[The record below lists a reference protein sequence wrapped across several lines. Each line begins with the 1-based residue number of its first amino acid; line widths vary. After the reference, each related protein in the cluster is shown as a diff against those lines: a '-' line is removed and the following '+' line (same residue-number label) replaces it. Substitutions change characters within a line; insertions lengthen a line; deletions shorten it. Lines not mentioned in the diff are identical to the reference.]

1 MEYSEI
7 ERRTLPVEEEKDIVP
22 TVWYLLFFILF
33 LITEKET
40 GIGIGKRFK

>member
-22 TVWYLLFFILF
+22 TSPDMNSFNLNYN
-33 LITEKET
+33 
-40 GIGIGKRFK
+40 